1 MEDINLA
8 FESNYYILPNYV
20 LLDFVSF
27 SLTQRVGIQRFKKK
41 KKRLGIFFPR
51 VSKMLVIKGN
61 MICKFCSATIVQEV
75 PPQKD

>member
-27 SLTQRVGIQRFKKK
+27 FLIQRVGIQRLKKK
-41 KKRLGIFFPR
+41 KTRNFFPR

-75 PPQKD
+75 PPQKG